1 MKRARSKAARSGG
14 DQPTWLVTFADLM
27 TLLLTFFILLLSFSK
42 MDTEKYKAIASAM
55 SQAFG
60 VSFVPSSRGVPD
72 LHAITVPQE
81 VPSTVSE
88 TAALSTST
96 SKASP
101 EREVLTVDEA
111 ALKQAQFSRNEDLAS
126 ELIQKLENP
135 IERGDVT
142 VDYDESE
149 VMLRFSERAA
159 FPSGSD
165 RLNPDITLL
174 IREVALV
181 LKSCQGEILVSGHT
195 DNQPLSG
202 GRFRSNWDLSA
213 ARAVSVVHELILD
226 GSIEAKR
233 VLAAGHAET
242 RPLVPNNS
250 PENRALNRRV
260 EIHIKGTDCEPNKV

>member
-1 MKRARSKAARSGG
+1 
-14 DQPTWLVTFADLM
+14 
-27 TLLLTFFILLLSFSK
+27 

-126 ELIQKLENP
+126 ELIQSWKT
-135 IERGDVT
+135 R
-142 VDYDESE
+142 
-149 VMLRFSERAA
+149 
-159 FPSGSD
+159 
-165 RLNPDITLL
+165 
-174 IREVALV
+174 
-181 LKSCQGEILVSGHT
+181 
-195 DNQPLSG
+195 LSG
-202 GRFRSNWDLSA
+202 VMSP
-213 ARAVSVVHELILD
+213 LIMM
-226 GSIEAKR
+226 R
-233 VLAAGHAET
+233 RGHA
-242 RPLVPNNS
+242 S
-250 PENRALNRRV
+250 FF
-260 EIHIKGTDCEPNKV
+260 